1 MDDFTKGWW
10 AGVVT
15 TLVSSLVVYAIISFI
30 LTPPQQPDGESLVIE
45 YENPTPYERTLVAEI
60 ANSITNSFKI
70 KHYHM
75 EKYKY
80 RMSLYNPKENAK

>member
-10 AGVVT
+10 AGVISTVVFA
-15 TLVSSLVVYAIISFI
+15 LVFYAILSFI
-30 LTPPQQPDGESLVIE
+30 PPSQPEGESLVIE
-45 YENPTPYERTLVAEI
+45 YENPTPYERTLGVEM

-70 KHYHM
+70 QHCHM
-75 EKYKY
+75 EKCKY